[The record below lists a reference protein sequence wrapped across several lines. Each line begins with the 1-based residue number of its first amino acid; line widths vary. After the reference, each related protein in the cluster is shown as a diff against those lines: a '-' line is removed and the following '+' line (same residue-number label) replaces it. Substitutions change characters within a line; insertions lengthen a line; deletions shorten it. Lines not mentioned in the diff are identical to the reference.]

1 MGRAERDGDARSGR
15 RRHLTAVSSSTRRS
29 DPTGRPEPV
38 VAPEILTELA
48 VRTDVVSAML
58 DRAEAGRRGE
68 GPYGSVPTALVDLVP
83 RAALAVLTPA
93 VDALRRELAVP
104 AW

>member
-1 MGRAERDGDARSGR
+1 MGRPERDDGAHLG
-15 RRHLTAVSSSTRRS
+15 RRHLNAVSSSTRLD
-29 DPTGRPEPV
+29 DPTGRPGPV
-38 VAPEILTELA
+38 VAPEILIELA
-48 VRTDVVSAML
+48 VRAGAVSAMIR
-58 DRAEAGRRGE
+58 RAEAGRRGE

-83 RAALAVLTPA
+83 RAAVAVLTPA